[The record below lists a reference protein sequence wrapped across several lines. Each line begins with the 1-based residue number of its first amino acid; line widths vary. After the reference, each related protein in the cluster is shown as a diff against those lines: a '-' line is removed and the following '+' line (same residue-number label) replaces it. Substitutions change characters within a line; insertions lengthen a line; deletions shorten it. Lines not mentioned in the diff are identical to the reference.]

1 MSNGITTLA
10 KIGHRKE
17 LVFVNL
23 TYDEIRQ
30 MYEQRAKRKYDSVGA
45 FKRKK
50 NINDNGGNGNGK
62 SRSL

>member
-30 MYEQRAKRKYDSVGA
+30 MYEQRAKRKYDRPQA
-45 FKRKK
+45 FKYEK
-50 NINDNGGNGNGK
+50 IFDNGGNGNGK